1 MKTDLEIAR
10 EAKKLPI
17 TEIAKKL
24 GLNPDEY
31 DQYGKYIAKIDLSVR
46 KRLQDRPNAK
56 YIVVSAITPTP
67 LGEGKTTTTVG
78 LGQAMHKIGKN
89 SVIAI
94 RQPSMGPT
102 FGIKG
107 GAAGGGYAQV
117 IPMEEFNLNFTGDI
131 HAITASHNLVAAIID
146 NHLLKGNKLKIDPDK
161 IIWPRVLD
169 VSDRALRKVRIG
181 DNKDP
186 KEFGIERE
194 TRFDITVAS
203 EIMAILAL
211 ANDLQ
216 DLKARVAR
224 TVVAYNTDGKPVT
237 IGDLKV
243 AGSVAVIM
251 KDAIKPNLVQTL
263 DNTPAIIHAGPF
275 ANIAHGNSSIIAD
288 LIGIKMADYLITEAG
303 FGADIGM
310 EKFMNIKCRYS
321 GLTPD
326 AVIIVA
332 TVRALK
338 YHSGKFDIKPGKK
351 LPKKLIQEDIE
362 SIEQGIGNLAKQIE
376 NTKLFGVPVIVA
388 INRFPTDTDKE
399 VEYVKNRASEL
410 GADQSVISEVF
421 AKGAD
426 GGIDLATAVVQVIEK
441 GDKNFKLLYD
451 EKEGIKDKISKIAQN
466 IYGANSV
473 KYTEEADKS
482 IELIEQNGMDKLPI
496 CMAKTHLSLSDDP
509 TKVGRPTNFDITVRE
524 VKVSAGA
531 GFIVAMLGKMRL
543 MPGLSSHPNAQIID
557 IDEDGNI
564 VGLS

>member
-376 NTKLFGVPVIVA
+376 NAKLFGVPVIVA

>member
-17 TEIAKKL
+17 TDIAKKL

-46 KRLQDRPNAK
+46 KRLQNRPNAK

-376 NTKLFGVPVIVA
+376 NAKLFGVPVIVA

-466 IYGANSV
+466 IYGANNV

-482 IELIEQNGMDKLPI
+482 IKLIEQNGMDKLPI

>member
-146 NHLLKGNKLKIDPDK
+146 NHILKGNKLKIDSDK

-216 DLKARVAR
+216 DLKARVSR

-376 NTKLFGVPVIVA
+376 NAKLFGVPVIVA

-473 KYTEEADKS
+473 KYTEDADKS
-482 IELIEQNGMDKLPI
+482 IRLIEQNGMDKLPI

>member
-46 KRLQDRPNAK
+46 KRLQERPNAK

-181 DNKDP
+181 DSKDP

-376 NTKLFGVPVIVA
+376 NAKLFGVPVIVA

-466 IYGANSV
+466 IYGANNV

-482 IELIEQNGMDKLPI
+482 IKLIEQNGMDKLPI

-557 IDEDGNI
+557 INEDGNI

>member
-1 MKTDLEIAR
+1 MKTDLQIAR
-10 EAKKLPI
+10 EAKILPI
-17 TEIAKKL
+17 TKIAQEL
-24 GLNPDEY
+24 GLNSDEY

-46 KRLQDRPNAK
+46 ERLSDKPNAK

-78 LGQAMHKIGKN
+78 LGQAMNRLGKKTT
-89 SVIAI
+89 IAI

-131 HAITASHNLVAAIID
+131 HAITAAHNLVAAIID
-146 NHLLKGNKLKIDPDK
+146 NHILKKNRLNIDPDNV
-161 IIWPRVLD
+161 IWPRVMD
-169 VSDRALRKVRIG
+169 VNDRALRKIRIG
-181 DNKDP
+181 DSENP

-211 ANDLQ
+211 ATDLQ
-216 DLKARVAR
+216 DLKERVAR
-224 TVVAYNTDGKPVT
+224 TVVAYTFDGKPVT

-263 DNTPAIIHAGPF
+263 DNTPALIHAGPF

-288 LIGIKMADYLITEAG
+288 QIGIKTADYLITEAG

-326 AVIIVA
+326 AVVIVA
-332 TVRALK
+332 TIRALK
-338 YHSGKFDIKPGKK
+338 YHSGRFDIKPGKK
-351 LPKKLIQEDIE
+351 LPKRLIQEDID
-362 SIEQGIGNLAKQIE
+362 SIEAGVGNLAKQIE
-376 NTKLFGVPVIVA
+376 NAKMFGVPVVVA
-388 INRFPTDTDKE
+388 VNRFPTDTDKE
-399 VEYVKNRASEL
+399 VQYVVGRAKEL
-410 GADQSVISEVF
+410 GADRSVLSDVF

-426 GGIDLATAVVQVIEK
+426 GGVELANALVDVIENEK
-441 GDKNFKLLYD
+441 SNFKFLYSVD
-451 EKEGIKDKISKIAQN
+451 QSIEEKIKTIAQK
-466 IYGANSV
+466 IYGAEDVQFSD
-473 KYTEEADKS
+473 EAKEQMVLIKANNLDKV
-482 IELIEQNGMDKLPI
+482 PI

-509 TKVGRPTNFDITVRE
+509 KKVGRPTGFTITVRE
-524 VKVSAGA
+524 VKASAGA
-531 GFIVAMLGKMRL
+531 GFIVALLGKMRT
-543 MPGLSSHPNAQIID
+543 MPGLSSHPNAEQID
-557 IDEDGNI
+557 IDENGEI
-564 VGLS
+564 TGLS

>member
-146 NHLLKGNKLKIDPDK
+146 NHILKGNKLKIDSDK

-376 NTKLFGVPVIVA
+376 NAKLFGVPVIVA

-426 GGIDLATAVVQVIEK
+426 GGIDLANAVVQVIEK

-473 KYTEEADKS
+473 KYTEDADKS
-482 IELIEQNGMDKLPI
+482 IRLIEQNGMDKLPI